1 MMEKGTAPSRRTIAF
16 SQKKSHPLNLVVLLW
31 PPKPANVWTI
41 KNKQQTKDA
50 SMEFTSIKLSKSW
63 LSADIV
69 HLSEDAWHL
78 L

>member
-1 MMEKGTAPSRRTIAF
+1 MVTHGI
-16 SQKKSHPLNLVVLLW
+16 
-31 PPKPANVWTI
+31 VWTI
-41 KNKQQTKDA
+41 NNKQQTKDA